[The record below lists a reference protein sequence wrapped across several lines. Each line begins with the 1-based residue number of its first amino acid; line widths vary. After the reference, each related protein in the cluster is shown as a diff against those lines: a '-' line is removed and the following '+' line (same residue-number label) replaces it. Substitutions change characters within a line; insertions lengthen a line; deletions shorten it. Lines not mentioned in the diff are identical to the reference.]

1 MSTFT
6 PVALELTV
14 SSPYPNPIYGVG
26 PVSVDIQ
33 APGAFHV
40 EWAVFTT
47 TFRKIASG
55 SQDQPGSG
63 TFQWDLRD
71 KTGTPAAKG
80 LYYLRL
86 EVTDSTGK
94 LKRIFKLLV
103 F

>member
-1 MSTFT
+1 M
-6 PVALELTV
+6 
-14 SSPYPNPIYGVG
+14 
-26 PVSVDIQ
+26 
-33 APGAFHV
+33 

-55 SQDQPGSG
+55 SRDLPGSG
-63 TFQWDLRD
+63 TFQWDLMD

-86 EVTDSTGK
+86 EVTDASSK
-94 LKRIFKLLV
+94 VKRIFKLLI